1 MARSRR
7 SSNTARVATRSEDLS
22 KLSSEVLKLRL
33 QSLNLPITGSK
44 VQLLARLKRASTGKG
59 SQSKRRPGRPQRTRH
74 TANKTST
81 QQPSTTA
88 SEIDATQGRRLSI
101 PEDSA
106 LSDRASLSS
115 IEDML
120 QSDTEEDLFHTNHS
134 TDQRDA
140 LSPAQRS
147 AIEDIVSRS
156 VHSALDAVRT
166 NSAFSPTPSSQTLAA
181 SGMASPLGLSRP
193 VDRNM
198 EDKILRGEYVDLALL
213 LPDNLYQSQAPEIQ
227 LRLDDSSSGPL
238 GSPVTMV
245 RKRKPVIDSFQKWLE
260 AYMVYMLV
268 IVTAYPRRALELIKY
283 QQIISRAVTKFKGLA
298 WLSYDQQFRRRAS
311 SNLSLQ
317 WDKVDLELWTVTFS
331 GLAKPHCGICS
342 SPYHAEDVCPS
353 ADPYR
358 KQRRSQTV
366 CFDFNKSSGCR
377 RRNCS
382 YPHVCRRCYS
392 NGHTVQDCPQQQSS
406 GQARNA
412 GVPRPS
418 ERSKK

>member
-1 MARSRR
+1 MARPRR
-7 SSNTARVATRSEDLS
+7 SLNPARVATRSEDLS
-22 KLSSEVLKLRL
+22 KLSREVLKLRL

-44 VQLLARLKRASTGKG
+44 AQLLARLKRALTGKA
-59 SQSKRRPGRPQRTRH
+59 SQSKRRPGRPQRTRP
-74 TANKTST
+74 TANKAST
-81 QQPSTTA
+81 QQPSTSA
-88 SEIDATQGRRLSI
+88 SGIDAVQGRRLSI
-101 PEDSA
+101 PEDNT
-106 LSDRASLSS
+106 LSDNASLSS

-120 QSDTEEDLFHTNHS
+120 QSDAEEDLFHTNQS

-147 AIEDIVSRS
+147 AIADIVSQS
-156 VHSALDAVRT
+156 VQSALQAVRT
-166 NSAFSPTPSSQTLAA
+166 NNAFSPTPSSQTLAP

-331 GLAKPHCGICS
+331 GLAMPHCGICS
-342 SPYHAEDVCPS
+342 SPYHAEDFCPS
-353 ADPYR
+353 ADPCR

-366 CFDFNKSSGCR
+366 C
-377 RRNCS
+377 
-382 YPHVCRRCYS
+382 
-392 NGHTVQDCPQQQSS
+392 
-406 GQARNA
+406 
-412 GVPRPS
+412 
-418 ERSKK
+418 